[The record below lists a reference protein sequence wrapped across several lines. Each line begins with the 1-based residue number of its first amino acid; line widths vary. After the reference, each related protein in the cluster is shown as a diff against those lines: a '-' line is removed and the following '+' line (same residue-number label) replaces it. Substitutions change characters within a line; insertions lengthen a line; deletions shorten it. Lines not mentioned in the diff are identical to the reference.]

1 MNNSQQLA
9 ERLKEV
15 ILDGTWIANTNFKDQ
30 LEHLDFKTATTKIQS
45 LNTISILAQHVH
57 YYING
62 INQVFKGGKLTIKD
76 KCSFD
81 FPIIVSQAAWQNF
94 LIKFW
99 TDTENLLN
107 LIEQLPEN
115 KLDQVFV
122 DQKYGTY
129 KRNIEGLIEH
139 SYYHLGQIAII
150 KKMLVENRK

>member
-76 KCSFD
+76 KYSFD
-81 FPIIVSQAAWQNF
+81 FPIIISQAAWQNF

-150 KKMLVENRK
+150 KKMLVENGK

>member
-150 KKMLVENRK
+150 KKMLVENGK

>member
-76 KCSFD
+76 KYSFD